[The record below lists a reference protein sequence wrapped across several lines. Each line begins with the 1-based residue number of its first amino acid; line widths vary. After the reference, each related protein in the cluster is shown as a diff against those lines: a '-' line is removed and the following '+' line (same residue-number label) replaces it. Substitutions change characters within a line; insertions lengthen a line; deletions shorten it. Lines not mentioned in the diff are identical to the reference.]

1 MTNHAKALSSKINDR
16 SALVGIIGLGY
27 VGLPLALAFTE
38 KGFNVLGF
46 DVDQVKV
53 DKINS
58 GDCYIKHLDPSR
70 LLRAIGRESVAVT
83 LGKSGKNS
91 KFKIQNSKL
100 LSATTDFCATRRT
113 RRHSHLRAHA
123 RSARTRNRT

>member
-1 MTNHAKALSSKINDR
+1 MTDHAQALSSKINDR

-38 KGFNVLGF
+38 KGFNVIGF

-58 GDCYIKHLDPSR
+58 GDCYIKHLDC
-70 LLRAIGRESVAVT
+70 GRVEKAVT
-83 LGKSGKNS
+83 RKTLEATADFTRLAEPDAILVETMSDLAEAKRWKMAGAE
-91 KFKIQNSKL
+91 KL
-100 LSATTDFCATRRT
+100 AEIVRWD
-113 RRHSHLRAHA
+113 
-123 RSARTRNRT
+123 RSNDDVAI